1 MGLGMQYKLKILCL
15 QVYWHDRIIIYIG
28 YFDVQWHNETL
39 KNIFCRPS
47 KAKPAA
53 QINVRTSWGFF
64 AYFLKEISRE

>member
-1 MGLGMQYKLKILCL
+1 LA
-15 QVYWHDRIIIYIG
+15 

-39 KNIFCRPS
+39 KNIFCGAAS